1 MRTTKKY
8 FIDKILHDPRQRFYM
23 KRSECAVILEIIME
37 AIKESILN
45 QQVVELRGIGSIGIK
60 DVGPKSVYDFKD
72 GNTYTKEHILKLK
85 FSPSPVIKEDIKKL
99 NEKLDEESGAKGG
112 TGDENAVQ

>member
-23 KRSECAVILEIIME
+23 KRSECAIILEIIME

-72 GNTYTKEHILKLK
+72 NNTYTKEHILKLK
-85 FSPSPVIKEDIKKL
+85 FSASPVIKEEIRKL
-99 NEKLDEESGAKGG
+99 NSELDSEDKIKSDSG
-112 TGDENAVQ
+112 DDNAV